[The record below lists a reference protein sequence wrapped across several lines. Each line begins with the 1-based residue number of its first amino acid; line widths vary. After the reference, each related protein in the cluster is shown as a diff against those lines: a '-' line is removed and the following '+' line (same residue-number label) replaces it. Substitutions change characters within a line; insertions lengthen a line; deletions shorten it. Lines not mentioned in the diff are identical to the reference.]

1 MTENSV
7 QIASL
12 CGGYDEKTVIRDL
25 TLSIG
30 KGSFTAIA
38 GPNGAGKSTL
48 LKHLIKELPAE
59 GGKILLDGNDIAS
72 MHQREIASLISF
84 MGQNTPRT
92 NDFTVREAVALG
104 RFAEGDVDP
113 HSPKVDRALQL
124 TGTGHLADKII
135 TRISGGEFQLVMLAR
150 TICQDTDI
158 IALDEPVNN
167 LDPRHQILLLDL
179 LGKLASEGRTI
190 ICVLHDLN
198 AVLRSCS
205 KCLLM
210 EDGRIFAYGDTKD
223 VVTEEN
229 IRKLYSIEAKIIQ
242 DNGKSVVLFP

>member
-12 CGGYDEKTVIRDL
+12 NGGYDEKTVIRDL
-25 TLSIG
+25 NLSIG
-30 KGSFTAIA
+30 RGSFTAIA

-59 GGKILLDGNDIAS
+59 SGRILLDGNDIAS
-72 MHQREIASLISF
+72 MRQREIAGLISF

-92 NDFTVREAVALG
+92 NDFTVREAVSLG
-104 RFAEGDVDP
+104 RFSEGDVDP
-113 HSPKVDRALQL
+113 HSPKVDRALKL
-124 TGTGHLADKII
+124 TGTEHLADKII

-150 TICQDTDI
+150 TICQDTGI

-205 KCLLM
+205 RCLLL
-210 EDGRIFAYGDTKD
+210 ENGRIFAYGDTKD

>member
-12 CGGYDEKTVIRDL
+12 NGGYDEKTVIRDL
-25 TLSIG
+25 NLSIG
-30 KGSFTAIA
+30 RGSFTAIA

-59 GGKILLDGNDIAS
+59 SGKILLDGNDIAS
-72 MHQREIASLISF
+72 MRQREIAGLISF

-92 NDFTVREAVALG
+92 NDFTVREAVSLG
-104 RFAEGDVDP
+104 RFADGDADP
-113 HSPKVDRALQL
+113 HSPRVDRALQL
-124 TGTGHLADKII
+124 TGTEYLADRLI
-135 TRISGGEFQLVMLAR
+135 TCISGGEFQLVMLAR
-150 TICQDTDI
+150 TICQDTGI

-205 KCLLM
+205 RCLLL
-210 EDGRIFAYGDTKD
+210 ENGRIFAYGDTKD

>member
-12 CGGYDEKTVIRDL
+12 NGGYDEKTVIRDL
-25 TLSIG
+25 NLTIG
-30 KGSFTAIA
+30 RGSFTAIA

-59 GGKILLDGNDIAS
+59 SGRILLDGNDIAS
-72 MHQREIASLISF
+72 MRQREIAGLISF

-92 NDFTVREAVALG
+92 NDFTVREAVSLG
-104 RFAEGDVDP
+104 RFSEGDVDP
-113 HSPKVDRALQL
+113 HSPKVDRALKL
-124 TGTGHLADKII
+124 TGTEHLADKII

-150 TICQDTDI
+150 TICQDTGI

-205 KCLLM
+205 RCLLL
-210 EDGRIFAYGDTKD
+210 ENGRIFAYGDTKD